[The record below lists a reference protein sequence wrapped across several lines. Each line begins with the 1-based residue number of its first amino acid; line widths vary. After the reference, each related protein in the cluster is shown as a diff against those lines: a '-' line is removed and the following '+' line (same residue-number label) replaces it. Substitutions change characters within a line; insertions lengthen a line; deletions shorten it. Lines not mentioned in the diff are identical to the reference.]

1 MPPTVDINLRTLMEI
16 DMALLSLLGHLTIAG
31 VDVHVRAAQDGDALA
46 SGEFVAE
53 IDDRAEHLTI
63 HARQPCD
70 LITRAAKAICLSRG
84 QHTSIARAMEFVA

>member
-1 MPPTVDINLRTLMEI
+1 
-16 DMALLSLLGHLTIAG
+16 MALLSLLGHLTIAG